1 MEERFKEL
9 NITIPEVVQPIAA
22 YVPAIRAGDLVFIS
36 GQLPIQEGKI
46 VYQGKLGQD
55 VAINEGKTAARICI
69 INCLAALKSLVD
81 LNSVEQIV
89 KITGYINS
97 AADFYEQAAVLN
109 GASELLQELWQEKGR
124 HARAAVG
131 VNSLPLNAACEIEM
145 IVKIQNVKK
154 AQ

>member
-1 MEERFKEL
+1 M
-9 NITIPEVVQPIAA
+9 
-22 YVPAIRAGDLVFIS
+22 
-36 GQLPIQEGKI
+36 
-46 VYQGKLGQD
+46 
-55 VAINEGKTAARICI
+55 AINEGKTAARICI

>member
-22 YVPAIRAGDLVFIS
+22 YVPAVRAGDLVFIS

-55 VAINEGKTAARICI
+55 VAINEGKTAAIICI

-145 IVKIQNVKK
+145 IVKIK
-154 AQ
+154 